1 MTDLM
6 DPIEDRLKQAYL
18 AGAES
23 MAFGCSG
30 HSAIRDEAARWV
42 NDFVKCIQ
50 GARAEDLR
58 SPSGGGEGEEVGLP
72 ERVTGGCADAGP
84 CPHSPDMLAWLA
96 EHRRLELDYG
106 YDDEAEEMFWRVHER
121 SGNINDREW
130 DLIGQGATPLA
141 ALLSAK
147 SYLESTSAD
156 TAYGKG

>member
-1 MTDLM
+1 MPDLKPEDLVWLVSQKM
-6 DPIEDRLKQAYL
+6 IAHSGEGTMERRDREAWNARIDRL
-18 AGAES
+18 
-23 MAFGCSG
+23 F
-30 HSAIRDEAARWV
+30 AA
-42 NDFVKCIQ
+42 
-50 GARAEDLR
+50 ARAEGLR
-58 SPSGGGEGEEVGLP
+58 SPSGGGKGEEVGLP

-84 CPHSPDMLAWLA
+84 RPHSPDMLAWLA

-156 TAYGKG
+156 TAQD

>member
-1 MTDLM
+1 MTDLKPEDLVWLVSQKM
-6 DPIEDRLKQAYL
+6 IAHSGEGTIGRRDREAWNARIDRL
-18 AGAES
+18 
-23 MAFGCSG
+23 F
-30 HSAIRDEAARWV
+30 AA
-42 NDFVKCIQ
+42 
-50 GARAEDLR
+50 ARAEGLR
-58 SPSGGGEGEEVGLP
+58 SPSGGGAGPVSEAGSYDLP

-96 EHRRLELDYG
+96 EHQRLELDYG

-156 TAYGKG
+156 TAHD

>member
-1 MTDLM
+1 MTDLKPEDLVWLVSQKM
-6 DPIEDRLKQAYL
+6 IAHSGEGTMERRDREAWNARIDRL
-18 AGAES
+18 
-23 MAFGCSG
+23 F
-30 HSAIRDEAARWV
+30 AA
-42 NDFVKCIQ
+42 
-50 GARAEDLR
+50 ARAEDLR

-156 TAYGKG
+156 TAHD